1 MMQTTGLLF
10 VVLAAASC
18 GTAAP
23 EPVARTAAPVART
36 AAPVPTPSPTL
47 FITTSAPTS
56 SPTPAPAAF
65 RYVAIGASDTV
76 GVGSSDPANG
86 SWPARVAARL
96 PAPRSYTNLGV
107 SGSIASQAAR
117 EQLPAALSLK
127 PHLVTVWLAVND
139 LNAGVSAVEYAA
151 ALRSVI
157 EPLVRGTEARVFV
170 GSVPDL
176 RTVPAYAS
184 QDQVGLLARINAYN
198 AAITSLAATLAD
210 RVVVVDLFTG
220 SAALTS
226 TITVSADGFHPS
238 DDGYA
243 RIAERFLAA
252 IAKSGIALR

>member
-1 MMQTTGLLF
+1 MRLRSSLSVAG
-10 VVLAAASC
+10 VALALMSC

-23 EPVARTAAPVART
+23 APVARST
-36 AAPVPTPSPTL
+36 APALTPSPTL
-47 FITTSAPTS
+47 FITTTPPTGT
-56 SPTPAPAAF
+56 PTPAPAAF

-96 PAPRSYTNLGV
+96 PAPTSYTNLGV

-117 EQLPAALSLK
+117 EQLPTAMSLK
-127 PHLVTVWLAVND
+127 PQLVTVWLAVND
-139 LNAGVSAVEYAA
+139 LNASVTAA
-151 ALRSVI
+151 DYGTALRSVV
-157 EPLVRGTEARVFV
+157 EPIVRGTEARIFV

-184 QDQVGLLARINAYN
+184 QDQAGLLARINAYN
-198 AAITSLAATLAD
+198 AAITALAAVYKD
-210 RVVVVDLFTG
+210 RIVVVDLFTG

-238 DDGYA
+238 DDGYKL
-243 RIAERFLAA
+243 IADRFLAA